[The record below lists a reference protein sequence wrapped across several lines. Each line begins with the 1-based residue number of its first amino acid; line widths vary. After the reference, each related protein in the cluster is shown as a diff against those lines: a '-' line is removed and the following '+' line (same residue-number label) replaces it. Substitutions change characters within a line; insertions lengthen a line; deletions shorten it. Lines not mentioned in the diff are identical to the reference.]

1 MPLPSDLE
9 GFRQIFEDRRTYLA
23 VGKIEKLELNS
34 DRSVLWAYCNILTQ
48 ERTIVARVTWDAIGP
63 DSGIFQFPVVGDLVL
78 VGWAEGDDE
87 QAFVIRAISSKVDKI
102 PTQATTGDTVM
113 RALSGKK
120 VQVITDKDVWILAQ
134 ENIKSKADLIN
145 RVIGGTKVYLAKTE
159 TAPTE
164 NLVLGQV
171 LKTLLADIL
180 TELKTLSDNLATHTH
195 TSGPPGV
202 QTAPPTQAAVFT
214 ASGVVFNAKKANP
227 VNNENILSDLAF
239 TEKG

>member
-48 ERTIVARVTWDAIGP
+48 ERTVVARVTWDAIGP

-102 PTQATTGDTVM
+102 PTQATTGDAVM
-113 RALSGKK
+113 RSLAGKK
-120 VQVITDKDVWILAQ
+120 IQLITDTVAKIIAE
-134 ENIKSKADLIN
+134 ENIYLSKSD
-145 RVIGGTKVYLAKTE
+145 

-202 QTAPPTQAAVFT
+202 QTAVPTQAAAFT
-214 ASGVVFNAKKANP
+214 ASGVVFNNKKTSP
-227 VNNENILSDLAF
+227 VNNEDILSDLAF